1 MSNRPSHAARARRRE
16 RRRGQSLVEFA
27 IIAPLLLVLVC
38 GGAQVA
44 IVVYSQIAVTTA
56 AREAARTAADN
67 PKDSGL
73 FPAPV
78 TSGKDCTSTDTRKT
92 CVAAYK
98 STTNTFGLVNPN
110 NFTVTLQSA
119 QYPSG
124 TATTT
129 CSGTS
134 GTASDGLVT
143 VKVSY
148 QAAVILPFVGSF
160 FADSGKSYRT
170 VSATV
175 TQRVDPCAINGG
187 N

>member
-1 MSNRPSHAARARRRE
+1 MSNRPTRARRRG
-16 RRRGQSLVEFA
+16 RRGGQALVEFA

-44 IVVYSQIAVTTA
+44 VVVYSQIAVTTA
-56 AREAARTAADN
+56 SREAARTAADN

-78 TSGKDCTSTDTRKT
+78 TSGKDCSSTDTRRA

-98 STTNTFGLVNPN
+98 STTNTFGLVNPT
-110 NFTVTLQSA
+110 NFTVTLKSA

-124 TATTT
+124 SSTTT

-134 GTASDGLVT
+134 GTADDGLVT
-143 VKVSY
+143 VTVSY
-148 QAAVILPFVGSF
+148 QAPVFLPFIGTF

-170 VSATV
+170 VSNTV
-175 TQRVDPCAINGG
+175 AQRVDPCVINGG